1 LTRPKPHV
9 QAYRANLKAKARKL
23 YVETGMSGPEIAKL
37 LDVNKSTVYGYLSA
51 KPRVTRRRGE
61 TARQRGKLR
70 NVPHDEIERTAFL
83 YRAPPNGLGY
93 SSTEVA
99 ETLGI
104 THDTVLYRLEHAGVE
119 RRTRAES
126 ARLRYAR
133 KPRAKPGN
141 GKPRDKGVHNGR

>member
-1 LTRPKPHV
+1 
-9 QAYRANLKAKARKL
+9 
-23 YVETGMSGPEIAKL
+23 MSGPEIAKL
-37 LDVNKSTVYGYLSA
+37 LDVNKSTVYGYLRAS
-51 KPRVTRRRGE
+51 PRVTRPRGQ
-61 TARQRGKLR
+61 TAKQRGKLR
-70 NVPHDEIERTAFL
+70 DVPHSEIERTVLL
-83 YRAPPNGLGY
+83 YRAPPEGLGF
-93 SSTEVA
+93 SSTEIA
-99 ETLGI
+99 EELGI